1 MPPLQC
7 ASLDE
12 IYPDLSKPEKN
23 VKKTFEDNEKCVKD
37 NTEYQNKLKKNIDTK
52 NKSIKDSNIL
62 NTMANKIMD
71 YREYFSTDDN
81 IVNLLE
87 QLVLIGKIIIIIL
100 IFILIK
106 K

>member
-37 NTEYQNKLKKNIDTK
+37 NTEYQNKLKKK
-52 NKSIKDSNIL
+52 
-62 NTMANKIMD
+62 
-71 YREYFSTDDN
+71 YRY
-81 IVNLLE
+81 
-87 QLVLIGKIIIIIL
+87 
-100 IFILIK
+100 
-106 K
+106 